1 MNGEAKQLS
10 EVPDPTFSEGVLGQ
24 GAAIIP
30 SEGKL
35 YAPFE
40 GTVASVFDTKHAVCL
55 SGPGDCEMLIHV
67 GLETVNLNGR
77 YFDVKVKDGD
87 EVKTGDLLMEFD
99 LDAISRDHKTIT
111 PILITN
117 ADDYG
122 EISYLKTSGSVRAGE
137 PLYKV
142 CES

>member
-10 EVPDPTFSEGVLGQ
+10 GVPDPTFSEGVLGQ

-55 SGPGDCEMLIHV
+55 SGPGD
-67 GLETVNLNGR
+67 
-77 YFDVKVKDGD
+77 
-87 EVKTGDLLMEFD
+87 
-99 LDAISRDHKTIT
+99 
-111 PILITN
+111 
-117 ADDYG
+117 
-122 EISYLKTSGSVRAGE
+122 
-137 PLYKV
+137 YK
-142 CES
+142 C

>member
-1 MNGEAKQLS
+1 
-10 EVPDPTFSEGVLGQ
+10 
-24 GAAIIP
+24 
-30 SEGKL
+30 
-35 YAPFE
+35 
-40 GTVASVFDTKHAVCL
+40 
-55 SGPGDCEMLIHV
+55 MLIHV

-87 EVKTGDLLMEFD
+87 KVKTGDLLMEFD

-111 PILITN
+111 PVLITN

-142 CES
+142 CEP